1 MPCSSHCVDECDIT
15 SGKCDD
21 CSPGYHGPDCQQGL
35 VSFLLR
41 KKSFLVFELSNVN
54 FINCPLDQDGR
65 KLKKYIKY
73 I

>member
-21 CSPGYHGPDCQQGL
+21 CSTGYHGPDCQQGL

-41 KKSFLVFELSNVN
+41 KESCLVFELSNVN